1 MFGVLSGRSGYLMAP
16 HDNGVNS
23 GRAARVR
30 TFLVGSAK
38 DRGGL
43 LVREAIMTTA
53 LTEQTEPIS
62 RFGIFDST
70 GTVDYQQ
77 IGERLGIEA
86 ALIEL
91 VDPAEQALD
100 VIDPVDF
107 AIAYGAAVAHAD
119 KTQTASFRDDFM
131 PYQGKKIKMEK
142 ALKYFSISITVLLFA
157 VGLYFQTRLF
167 SVNGYQA
174 KVREKFAEDYAVA
187 MSNIKLPDNL
197 PIKQAVARLSKVKSR
212 LEKGGPNLTSD
223 ENSVESKL
231 AIVLNAFN
239 KSAKQTKLN
248 ITKVSIAARS
258 ITISGWTSS
267 IENTRKFFSTVR
279 QSGLNI
285 DEENVDPTEPG
296 KNKFNITVAL
306 KK

>member
-16 HDNGVNS
+16 HDNGINS

-91 VDPAEQALD
+91 VDPAGQTLEG
-100 VIDPVDF
+100 IDPVDF

-119 KTQTASFRDDFM
+119 KTPTVSFRDDFM
-131 PYQGKKIKMEK
+131 PYQGKKVKMK
-142 ALKYFSISITVLLFA
+142 KTLNYFSISITVLLFA
-157 VGLYFQTRLF
+157 VGLYFQTRMF
-167 SVNGYQA
+167 SVNGYRA
-174 KVREKFAEDYAVA
+174 KVREKFAQDYAVA

-197 PIKQAVARLSKVKSR
+197 PIQKAVERLSKVKSR
-212 LEKGGPNLTSD
+212 LEKGPSVTSA

-231 AIVLNAFN
+231 VTVLNAFI
-239 KSAKQTKLN
+239 KSPKQTELS
-248 ITKVSIAARS
+248 ITKVSIGARS

-267 IENTRKFFSTVR
+267 MANTNKFFATVR
-279 QSGLNI
+279 ESGLDI
-285 DEENVDPTEPG
+285 DQENVVIEDG
-296 KNKFNITVAL
+296 KSKFSIEVL
-306 KK
+306 PKK